1 MHQNENSLEIGK
13 NIYKNNKHTLVDCS
27 IDTELFNIV
36 KNKSDLKKKYN
47 LENDRKVILSL
58 CGYNS
63 YTKGSWQFDEL
74 EKQIDP
80 SILIILVGSGFDRVA
95 NKKKNRIINF
105 GHINDKKKINE
116 LI

>member
-1 MHQNENSLEIGK
+1 MHQNEKSLEIGK
-13 NIYKNNKHTLVDCS
+13 DIYKNNKHTIVDCS

-80 SILIILVGSGFDRVA
+80 SFLIILVGSGFDRVA
-95 NKKKNRIINF
+95 TKK
-105 GHINDKKKINE
+105 
-116 LI
+116 